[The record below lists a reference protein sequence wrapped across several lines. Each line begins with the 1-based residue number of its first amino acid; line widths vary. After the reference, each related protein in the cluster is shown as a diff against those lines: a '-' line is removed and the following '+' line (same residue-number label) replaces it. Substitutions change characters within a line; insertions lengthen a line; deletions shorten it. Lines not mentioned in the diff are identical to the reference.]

1 MAAQNLKIREESSRY
16 ISRIKHVIEGGKVVS
31 F

>member
-1 MAAQNLKIREESSRY
+1 MAAQNLKIREESSGH
-16 ISRIKHVIEGGKVVS
+16 ISRIKHVIEGEKVVS